1 MNSSKLWDGIAL
13 FLGLLISLTV
23 VASLTQLFVGG
34 EVLDTFTKLTLRII
48 NIFFALSIILMILI
62 LVLENGSPAN
72 TLAWVMVLIFIPVLG
87 FIFYLLFGRNWRKRR
102 VFTNKSAADEGYLR
116 RYGGIGFAAAGASE
130 LMGTISKL
138 SRLLENNSKAAL
150 SYHNRI
156 SLFADTNEAFSHIL
170 EGISLAK
177 HHIYLEYFSVESDAT
192 GNALKDTLIR
202 KAKEGIQICFIYDD
216 VGSWKLSRSY
226 KSELREAG
234 VQFLPFMPVWIPF
247 LNSRLNYRNHRKL
260 VVVDGHTAYLGGLN
274 IGDKY
279 LGKHRYF
286 GYWRDSLAR
295 IEGEGAQALE
305 AIFAMDWNF
314 VKRSRK
320 EQHPDLPFSLE
331 PGYTP
336 PSEFVPVQ
344 IAASGPDSDQASIMQ
359 LFFAAITSAQRSICI
374 STPYLI
380 LNESLRMAL
389 RTAAISGV
397 KVQIVLPAK
406 ADHFMVFWA
415 SRSYFSDLMEVGIEL
430 WEYQK
435 GFNHAKIMI
444 IDDGI
449 LLIGSANMDL
459 RSFNH
464 NFELTAAI
472 YDLDVAK
479 AASLHFNEDI
489 QASTRIEISEFNR
502 RSMLQK
508 SKESLCRLVSPV
520 L

>member
-48 NIFFALSIILMILI
+48 NFLFALSIILMILI

-72 TLAWVMVLIFIPVLG
+72 TLAWVMVLIFIPVVG

-102 VFTNKSAADEGYLR
+102 VFTDKSAADAGYVN
-116 RYGGIGFAAAGASE
+116 RYGGIQFASDGSGAP
-130 LMGTISKL
+130 LGTFVKL
-138 SRLLENNSKAAL
+138 SQLLQNNSKAAL

-156 SLFADTNEAFSHIL
+156 KLCADTNEAFQLIL
-170 EGISLAK
+170 EGISQAQRF
-177 HHIYLEYFSVESDAT
+177 IYLEYFSVESDAT
-192 GNALKDTLIR
+192 GSALKEALIR
-202 KAKEGIQICFIYDD
+202 KAREGLEIRFIYDD
-216 VGSWKLSRSY
+216 VGSWKLSKSY
-226 KSELREAG
+226 KRELREAG
-234 VQFLPFMPVWIPF
+234 VHFLPFMPVWIPF

-260 VVVDGHTAYLGGLN
+260 VVVDGYTAYLGGLN
-274 IGDKY
+274 IGDRY

-286 GYWRDSLAR
+286 GYWRDSLAM
-295 IEGEGAQALE
+295 IEGEGAQALL

-314 VKRSRK
+314 VSQRRK
-320 EQHPDLPFSLE
+320 AGSPDLIPSADNAYL
-331 PGYTP
+331 P
-336 PSEFVPVQ
+336 PAESVPLQ
-344 IAASGPDSDQASIMQ
+344 IVASGPDSDQASIMQ
-359 LFFAAITSAQRSICI
+359 LFFAAITSAHSSICI

-389 RTAAISGV
+389 KTAAISGV

-406 ADHFMVFWA
+406 EDHFMVFWA

-444 IDDGI
+444 IDDAI

-472 YDLDVAK
+472 YDSPVALTARK
-479 AASLHFNEDI
+479 HFDEDI
-489 QASTRIEISEFNR
+489 LNSTRIVQTDFAH

-508 SKESLCRLVSPV
+508 SKESLCRLVSP
-520 L
+520 LL